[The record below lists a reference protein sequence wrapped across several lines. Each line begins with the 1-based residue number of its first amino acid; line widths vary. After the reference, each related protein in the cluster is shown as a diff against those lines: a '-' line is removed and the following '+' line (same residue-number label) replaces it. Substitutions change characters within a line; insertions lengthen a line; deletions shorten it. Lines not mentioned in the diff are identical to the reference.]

1 MTLKLRLSAAFFL
14 LALSRAP
21 LLADPVTFKDVTGA
35 EIILPGPAKRIVTLP
50 QPGAATVIAVDG
62 SSEHLVGMNPVSRK
76 AFETGLL
83 KKMFPDAASI
93 ESGIV
98 AEGGNGW
105 MPNVEAIAALKP
117 DLVIQWGGR
126 GDELIA
132 PLRNAGIPVALMVGG
147 GNGGTEELAR
157 ENIRL
162 VANILGKQDKAEA
175 LFEWR
180 DAVIGEIKAT
190 LAAHPDAAR
199 PKILH
204 LRSSKGKFT
213 ATGEKSYQNFYISLV
228 GGENVGTGLGVQAE
242 VNAEQIAAW
251 NPDIIML
258 TAHEADAGRE
268 TIMND
273 EVLSQT
279 AAAQAGRVYKTP
291 NGGYVWDSASHES
304 PFTWMWLANLAH
316 PDLFHFD
323 LRAEV
328 KSGFERLYNYTPTD
342 EEIDAVLKLELNKDA
357 ANYWQFARK

>member
-14 LALSRAP
+14 LALSPAP

-35 EIILPGPAKRIVTLP
+35 EVTLPGPAKRIVTLP
-50 QPGAATVIAVDG
+50 KPGAATVIAVDG
-62 SSEHLVGMNPVSRK
+62 SSERLVGMNPGSRK

-98 AEGGNGW
+98 AEGGGGW
-105 MPNVEAIAALKP
+105 MPNVEAIAALNP
-117 DLVIQWGGR
+117 DVVIQWGGR
-126 GDELIA
+126 GDDLVA

-162 VANILGKQDKAEA
+162 AADILGKQDKAEA
-175 LFEWR
+175 LFAWR
-180 DAVIGEIKAT
+180 DAVMEEIKAT
-190 LAAHPDAAR
+190 LDAHPNVDR

-204 LRSSKGKFT
+204 LRSSKDKFT
-213 ATGEKSYQNFYISLV
+213 ATGERSYQNFFIGLV
-228 GGENVGTGLGVQAE
+228 GGENVATGLGVRAE

-251 NPDIIML
+251 NPDLIML

-268 TIMND
+268 TILED
-273 EVLSQT
+273 SILSQT
-279 AAAQAGRVYKTP
+279 AAAKAGRVYKTP

-323 LRAEV
+323 LRTEV

-342 EEIDAVLKLELNKDA
+342 EEIDAVLKLELNKGA
-357 ANYWQFARK
+357 ANYEQFARK

>member
-1 MTLKLRLSAAFFL
+1 MALDSRLRTAFFL
-14 LALSRAP
+14 LALAP
-21 LLADPVTFKDVTGA
+21 SQALAGPVTFKDVTGA
-35 EIILPGPAKRIVTLP
+35 EITLPEPATRIVTLP
-50 QPGAATVIAVDG
+50 QPAASTVIAVDG
-62 SSEHLVGMNPVSRK
+62 TSEHLVGMNPGSRK

-83 KKMFPDAASI
+83 KKMFPKAAAI

-105 MPNVEAIAALKP
+105 MPNVEAIAALRP

-126 GDELIA
+126 GDDIVA

-157 ENIRL
+157 QNIRL
-162 VANILGKQDKAEA
+162 VAAALGKQDKAEA
-175 LFEWR
+175 LFTWR
-180 DAVIGEIKAT
+180 DTVIDDIKAT
-190 LAAHPDAAR
+190 LVAHPEAAR

-213 ATGEKSYQNFYISLV
+213 ATGEKSYQNFFITLV
-228 GGENVGTGLGVQAE
+228 GGINVGDGLGVQAE

-251 NPDIIML
+251 NPDVIML

-268 TIMND
+268 TVFDNEI
-273 EVLSQT
+273 LSQT
-279 AAAQAGRVYKTP
+279 SAAKAGRVYKTP

-316 PDLFHFD
+316 PDLFRFD

-328 KSGFERLYNYTPTD
+328 KQGFERLYDYAPTE
-342 EEIDAVLKLELNKDA
+342 EEIDTVLKLDLNGSA
-357 ANYWQFARK
+357 AGYEQFARK